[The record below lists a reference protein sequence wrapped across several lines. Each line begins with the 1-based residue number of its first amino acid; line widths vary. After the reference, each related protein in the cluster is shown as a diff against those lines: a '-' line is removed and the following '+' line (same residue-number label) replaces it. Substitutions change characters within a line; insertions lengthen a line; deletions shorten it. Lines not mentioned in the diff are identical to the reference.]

1 MDPFYCVSVEEE
13 GEADMPEGLLAD
25 AEDGYGFYAGA
36 SRDEQGG
43 GECGTEGGY
52 FFGVEKA
59 CGFSGV
65 VHYGERALWCYIG
78 LCGRWMRV

>member
-1 MDPFYCVSVEEE
+1 MSVEEE
-13 GEADMPEGLLAD
+13 GEANMPEGLLAD

-65 VHYGERALWCYIG
+65 VHYGECALWCYIG
-78 LCGRWMRV
+78 LCGCWMRV